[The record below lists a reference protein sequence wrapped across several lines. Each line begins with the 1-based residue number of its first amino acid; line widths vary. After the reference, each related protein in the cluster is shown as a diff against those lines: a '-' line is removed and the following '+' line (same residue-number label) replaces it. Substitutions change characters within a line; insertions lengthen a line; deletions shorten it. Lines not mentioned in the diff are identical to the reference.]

1 MRPAPEWKPEPRSR
15 AIARP
20 DTRRNLGLKT
30 FSSPA
35 LEPGSTSGEDYYG
48 AVGFGLVPGGGALTV
63 DPGVVY
69 IGKKPTM
76 NYVLAVVTYFNG
88 GSREVVVKARGRSI
102 SRAVDVAE
110 IVRGRFIPDAEVR
123 DVRIAT
129 EKVTA
134 EDGRATN
141 VSAIEIVLSK

>member
-1 MRPAPEWKPEPRSR
+1 MVEA
-15 AIARP
+15 
-20 DTRRNLGLKT
+20 
-30 FSSPA
+30 
-35 LEPGSTSGEDYYG
+35 
-48 AVGFGLVPGGGALTV
+48 
-63 DPGVVY
+63 GVVY

-76 NYVLAVVTYFNG
+76 NYVLAVVTPFNG

-129 EKVTA
+129 EKLS
-134 EDGRATN
+134 EDGRSAS
-141 VSAIEIVLSK
+141 VSSIEIVLSK

>member
-1 MRPAPEWKPEPRSR
+1 LSR
-15 AIARP
+15 WGR
-20 DTRRNLGLKT
+20 
-30 FSSPA
+30 F
-35 LEPGSTSGEDYYG
+35 
-48 AVGFGLVPGGGALTV
+48 TV

-76 NYVLAVVTYFNG
+76 NYVLAVVTHFNG
-88 GSREVVVKARGRSI
+88 GVREVVVRARGRSI

>member
-1 MRPAPEWKPEPRSR
+1 MRDPIDQGNSVLKRFRAGRRVSKTSPRRLNTTPADSALSR
-15 AIARP
+15 WGR
-20 DTRRNLGLKT
+20 
-30 FSSPA
+30 F
-35 LEPGSTSGEDYYG
+35 
-48 AVGFGLVPGGGALTV
+48 TV

-76 NYVLAVVTYFNG
+76 NYVLAVVTHFNG
-88 GSREVVVKARGRSI
+88 GSREVVVRARGRSI

-134 EDGRATN
+134 EDGHATN

>member
-1 MRPAPEWKPEPRSR
+1 M
-15 AIARP
+15 
-20 DTRRNLGLKT
+20 
-30 FSSPA
+30 
-35 LEPGSTSGEDYYG
+35 
-48 AVGFGLVPGGGALTV
+48 V

-76 NYVLAVVTYFNG
+76 NYVLAVVTHFNG
-88 GSREVVVKARGRSI
+88 GSHEVVVRARGRSI

-123 DVRIAT
+123 DVRIAM

-141 VSAIEIVLSK
+141 VSAIEIVLSKYAVLPRNDTVPPSCDIESKADVTFAACAPPTGALSSPKLWRLDS

>member
-1 MRPAPEWKPEPRSR
+1 MVE
-15 AIARP
+15 
-20 DTRRNLGLKT
+20 
-30 FSSPA
+30 
-35 LEPGSTSGEDYYG
+35 
-48 AVGFGLVPGGGALTV
+48 
-63 DPGVVY
+63 PGVVY

-76 NYVLAVVTYFNG
+76 NYVLAVVTHFNS

-129 EKVTA
+129 EKLS
-134 EDGRATN
+134 EDGRSAT
-141 VSAIEIVLSK
+141 VSSIEIVLSK